1 MQQNRIIQAADDDN
15 FTDIAIRYTQNAE
28 NAFLIAELNGMNI
41 DDTIPS
47 GTEIALPLVSET
59 PVAIVSTPTQDA
71 EPSPSAL
78 LELIKQHSS
87 RIASTH
93 QLGHVRSG
101 DQIKVNDD
109 GTMEVVGESHVS
121 ALMELITQHA
131 NKLADSQHLGHV
143 KSGDQIRVN
152 PDGTMEIIGGLPE
165 LSIEDVLNN
174 CILNIGW
181 QNSNEIIWNELG
193 KLPVGF
199 EEKYSVRNGY
209 LSYKLP
215 KVVNGGLIWN
225 GSEFLIEIE
234 KILNLHVSVSN
245 FDKISDWNPSLLVTR
260 YKPSIKSRKE
270 DYRISGYRYNTGVEN
285 ELRPVFI
292 RFSNESFCVDFGQE
306 HYFRKRIGDADMDD
320 VPEYGLEDFMEGAFK
335 FVDSRGMNRRYCN
348 KQILKFEEHSV
359 SDFRHETHFTRYS
372 SYVYLEFRLAVD
384 PKGLGETLFI
394 SNNSFRLK
402 MSLNIDVDDAPMHR
416 KDNYGFIQSKLER
429 GEFPF
434 RIIKSEIKFK
444 YV

>member
-28 NAFLIAELNGMNI
+28 NAFLIAELNGMSI

-121 ALMELITQHA
+121 ALMELITQHT

-181 QNSNEIIWNELG
+181 QTHRESENRGPIDM
-193 KLPVGF
+193 PVGAKG
-199 EEKYSVRNGY
+199 EYPVRNGY
-209 LSYKLP
+209 LSYSLP
-215 KVVNGGLIWN
+215 EVVDGELRWN
-225 GSEFLIEIE
+225 DSEFLIEIE

-260 YKPSIKSRKE
+260 YKPTSIKSKKK
-270 DYRISGYRYNTGVEN
+270 DYRISGYRYNTDIDD

-292 RFSNESFCVDFGQE
+292 RFSKESFYVDFGQE
-306 HYFRKRIGDADMDD
+306 HYFRKRIGDADMTA
-320 VPEYGLEDFMEGAFK
+320 VPDYRLVDFMEGAFK

-348 KQILKFEEHSV
+348 KQILEFEEHSV
-359 SDFRHETHFTRYS
+359 SDFKHETHFTRYS
-372 SYVYLEFRLAVD
+372 SYVYC
-384 PKGLGETLFI
+384 
-394 SNNSFRLK
+394 LK
-402 MSLNIDVDDAPMHR
+402 W
-416 KDNYGFIQSKLER
+416 
-429 GEFPF
+429 
-434 RIIKSEIKFK
+434 
-444 YV
+444 